1 MLSNKNKNIKKNKL
15 IISQLRDNYS
25 EEKNHIFFLNEGC
38 KLHKTQKYYKY
49 EKYNSTVIA
58 DYKNSSKNLDKDFSY
73 LLKIYE
79 LLLDELSIKLN
90 KIHKLDYKKTY
101 WRIVIGPWL
110 FEFISILFDN
120 WSKIKHINKKYNIK
134 YVKIASNNDKDLTFK
149 NHNDFSFCS
158 LTDEFNNQIY
168 SDLIKYSK
176 KLEPIFF
183 KSINKK
189 EKLAINKKN
198 LFKEFINIFYL
209 KILTS
214 CNFFYKN
221 SSKIVMF
228 YDSYF
233 SKIINFVLQVRLR
246 QFPLFYRFSIE
257 ENNELNKNIR
267 LEKLKHTND
276 NFVKIAKDLIFK
288 YMPLSYLENFKNI
301 RERVNNNSYIKEP
314 RIIFTSSS
322 FINDDYFSIFLAEK
336 KKKLKIKFVS
346 GQHGGNFYI
355 DKLMFNEIHQKK
367 ISDKI
372 ITWGYK
378 KEKIYQPLFNYKTAN
393 KKLKHDQNGS
403 LLMVNYEISRFSGI
417 HPGFRNFSYLRY
429 LNDQFNFLKKLE
441 SQVSRK
447 CVVRLYPYS
456 YGWNTKDRF
465 KEFKLDVIFD
475 NNKSIENSLKKS
487 RICYINLN
495 STVFLET
502 LNYNFP
508 TVIFFNL
515 KQDLIRKDA
524 MPYFNVL
531 KKAQIFFDNEELAA
545 AHINNVWNK
554 VDEWWY
560 SKLVQNSVSVFC
572 NRYSRRCSKPFSS
585 LFNFFSNLK

>member
-1 MLSNKNKNIKKNKL
+1 MLSRKNKNIKKNIL
-15 IISQLRDNYS
+15 IVSQLRDNNS
-25 EEKNHIFFLNEGC
+25 VSDNHIFFLNEGC
-38 KLHKTQKYYKY
+38 KLYKTQKYYKY
-49 EKYNSTVIA
+49 EKLKNTSIV
-58 DYKNSSKNLDKDFSY
+58 DYKISSKNLDKDFNY
-73 LLKIYE
+73 LLKVYE
-79 LLLDELSIKLN
+79 LLLNELTIKLN
-90 KIHKLDYKKTY
+90 KIHKLNYKKTY
-101 WRIVIGPWL
+101 WRIVIGSWL

-120 WSKIKHINKKYNIK
+120 WSKIKHINKKYSIK
-134 YVKIASNNDKDLTFK
+134 YVKIARNNGKDLIFK

-168 SDLIKYSK
+168 FDLIKYSK

-183 KSINKK
+183 KPFNKK
-189 EKLAINKKN
+189 EKLVINKKN
-198 LFKEFINIFYL
+198 LFKEFIYIFYS
-209 KILTS
+209 KILILW
-214 CNFFYKN
+214 NFFYN
-221 SSKIVMF
+221 SNSKIIVF
-228 YDSYF
+228 HDSYF
-233 SKIINFVLQVRLR
+233 SKIINFTLQIRLR

-267 LEKLKHTND
+267 LEKFKYTND
-276 NFVKIAKDLIFK
+276 NFVKIVKDLIFK
-288 YMPLSYLENFKNI
+288 YMPLSYLENFKSI
-301 RERVNNNSYIKEP
+301 CERANNNDYIKEP

-336 KKKLKIKFVS
+336 KKKLKIKFIS

-378 KEKIYQPLFNYKTAN
+378 KEKIYQPLFNYKTVN
-393 KKLKHDQNGS
+393 IKLKHDQNGS
-403 LLMVNYEISRFSGI
+403 LLVVNYEISRFSGI

-441 SQVSRK
+441 LQVSEK
-447 CVVRLYPYS
+447 CIVRLYPYS

-465 KEFKLDVIFD
+465 KEFNSNIIFD
-475 NNKSIENSLKKS
+475 NNRSIENSLKKS
-487 RICYINLN
+487 RICYVNFN

-515 KQDLIRKDA
+515 KQDPIRKDSI
-524 MPYFNVL
+524 PYFKVL

-554 VDEWWY
+554 VDQWWY
-560 SKLVQNSVSVFC
+560 SRLVQDSVNVFC
-572 NRYSRRCSKPFSS
+572 KRYSRRCSKPISSLYNFFSS
-585 LFNFFSNLK
+585 LK